1 MNDVHHP
8 GVSNGQLVKED
19 TDISVRTGVNFGG
32 EIFLEVK
39 YGGEFNYGGEF
50 WR

>member
-1 MNDVHHP
+1 MNFNLEVNF
-8 GVSNGQLVKED
+8 GGEIFLE
-19 TDISVRTGVNFGG
+19 VNFGG